1 MVEGRRGLGQT
12 LGNRTF
18 TVANT
23 IGMLL
28 FSFLCAYPMWY
39 ILVLSFNEGQD
50 AMTGGIYWWPREFT
64 LGNYLVVLSSSII
77 VNAFWISVLR
87 TFIGTIASL
96 LVTSMVAYALS
107 RPELPGRKSFTLF
120 FLLIMLFSGGLIP
133 FYIQLIQLNL
143 INSFWVY
150 IFPSLFS
157 VWNML
162 VMRTSFRSN
171 IPETVVES
179 MKIDGA
185 GYVRIY
191 FTLILPFSLPLLAA
205 LGLFTAVGHWNDWF
219 TGAFFVQDIQ
229 LQPLPTYL
237 QRVMSSVEASNMISA
252 SQMTAAREAGMY
264 NPAVVTTKSVR
275 MATIMLTT
283 LPILLVYPFLQRYFV
298 KGVLIGSVKE

>member
-1 MVEGRRGLGQT
+1 MVDGRRGLGRT
-12 LGNRTF
+12 LGNRAF

-23 IGMLL
+23 IGMIL

-50 AMTGGIYWWPREFT
+50 AVMGGIYWWPREFT
-64 LGNYLVVLSSSII
+64 LGNYMIVLSNSII
-77 VNAFWISVLR
+77 LNAFWISVLR
-87 TFIGTIASL
+87 TVIGTIGSL

-107 RPELPGRKSFTLF
+107 RSELPGRRPITFF

-133 FYIQLIQLNL
+133 FYIQLIQLSL

-150 IFPSLFS
+150 VFPSLFS

-171 IPETVVES
+171 IPESVVES

-219 TGAFFVQDIQ
+219 TGAFYVQDIH

-237 QRVMSSVEASNMISA
+237 QRVMNSVEAANMISA
-252 SQMTAAREAGMY
+252 SQLTASREASMY
-264 NPAVVTTKSVR
+264 NAAAVTTKSVR

>member
-12 LGNRTF
+12 FGNRTF
-18 TVANT
+18 TIANT
-23 IGMLL
+23 LCMLL

-50 AMTGGIYWWPREFT
+50 AMMGGIYWWPREFT
-64 LGNYLVVLSSSII
+64 LGNYIVVLSNSII
-77 VNAFWISVLR
+77 AGAFWISVLR
-87 TFIGTIASL
+87 TVIGTVGSL

-107 RPELPGRKSFTLF
+107 RSELPGRRPITLF

-133 FYIQLIQLNL
+133 FYIQLIDLNL

-191 FTLILPFSLPLLAA
+191 FTLILPYSMPLLAA

-219 TGAFFVQDIQ
+219 TGAFYVQDIN

-252 SQMTAAREAGMY
+252 SQINAAREASMY
-264 NPAVVTTKSVR
+264 NPAAVTTKSVR